1 MGKKRCLGCMESY
14 DDGFQV
20 CPHCGYVE
28 GTPAKEAYHLEPGT
42 VLNKK
47 YTVGRV
53 LGYGGFGVTYI
64 GYDNLMNRRVAIKEY
79 LPTEFSTR
87 SSGTIAITIF
97 SGEKEEQFLS
107 GIAKF
112 SDEAKRLANLEQVPG
127 VVRIYDTFTE
137 NNTAYIVMEYLD
149 GETLKERLKREEKIP
164 VEEAVKII
172 LPILGALKE
181 VHASGLLHRDVSP
194 DNIFLTRDGDVKLL
208 DFGAARF
215 ATTSHSRSLSVIVKE
230 GYAPEEQYRSKGEQG
245 TWTDVYACGATLYK
259 MITGVTPEGAMER
272 REKDELQRPS
282 KLGIKIDR
290 STETA
295 IMNAMNIRI
304 QDRTQTAADFERE
317 LTSETTVK
325 TRKSH
330 LKTEDS
336 GKWPRWV
343 KMAIAGAGLIVAT
356 VLVLL
361 LTGII
366 EIGGD
371 TGGGDKLAEDE
382 VRMPGVMN
390 ISQAEALSIL
400 TASELNPKT
409 ENALYND
416 SIKEGYIIW
425 QQYAQGEILKKQS
438 TVEIRASIGTH
449 VEPLVDLSGKTQ
461 QEAEELLKAAG
472 FENVKIE
479 EVVSSTKKGLVDR
492 MSPEP
497 GAEYAVDTEIILYV
511 SRGMDYDPTKETT
524 IPNVIGKTQ
533 EEAKTLAEQ
542 HRVAIEVKE
551 AAKYDSSKPE
561 GVVVDQS
568 PAGDTQGHEGDT
580 LIIYINKKNL
590 VKVPSIKKGESKSVV
605 ESRLKSVGLVPKF
618 VYQKSEEA
626 RDTVLSVSVASGT
639 EVEKGTTIT
648 IYISDKEEEKV
659 SVPSLVGLTKAA
671 AQEALNNAGLNY
683 SSVEEESTKT
693 EGTVTNQNPSAGT
706 QVAKGTKV
714 TIYIAKKKEEPTSTE
729 EPTSETENVKVP
741 NVIGMS
747 KSSALSAL
755 SSAGL
760 NGDVQTEVSTEPEGT
775 VIGQDV
781 SPNTMLEKGTT
792 VTITVATKISGPY
805 VKVPNLIGK
814 TKSAAE
820 SALTDV
826 GLKLGNVSEKVS
838 TSTAGTVIEQGKA
851 AGTEVDEG
859 STVNITIA
867 KEDTKVEVPNLIG
880 KTKAQAESA
889 LTSVGLKLGTVDS
902 EDSTATAGTVIRQK
916 TAEGTKVEK
925 GSSVSITIAKAP
937 QVIVPDLSSY
947 SQTQIKSVL
956 QDAGLT
962 LGSMT
967 KTHDKSHSDGDVI
980 SQNPKAGSSVDKGST
995 VNVTICDNT
1004 TVTVYRYKEVID
1016 WEYTTTNVNSAPG
1029 SDWVKEKNP
1038 TTEGDVTTYYWKKP
1052 VWSGW
1057 SEWSTDKVKPSSERQ
1072 VETDEQYLY

>member
-1 MGKKRCLGCMESY
+1 
-14 DDGFQV
+14 
-20 CPHCGYVE
+20 
-28 GTPAKEAYHLEPGT
+28 
-42 VLNKK
+42 
-47 YTVGRV
+47 
-53 LGYGGFGVTYI
+53 
-64 GYDNLMNRRVAIKEY
+64 
-79 LPTEFSTR
+79 
-87 SSGTIAITIF
+87 
-97 SGEKEEQFLS
+97 
-107 GIAKF
+107 
-112 SDEAKRLANLEQVPG
+112 
-127 VVRIYDTFTE
+127 
-137 NNTAYIVMEYLD
+137 
-149 GETLKERLKREEKIP
+149 
-164 VEEAVKII
+164 
-172 LPILGALKE
+172 
-181 VHASGLLHRDVSP
+181 
-194 DNIFLTRDGDVKLL
+194 
-208 DFGAARF
+208 
-215 ATTSHSRSLSVIVKE
+215 
-230 GYAPEEQYRSKGEQG
+230 
-245 TWTDVYACGATLYK
+245 
-259 MITGVTPEGAMER
+259 MER

-366 EIGGD
+366 EIGGE

-479 EVVSSTKKGLVDR
+479 EVASSTKKGLVDR

-659 SVPSLVGLTKAA
+659 SVPSLIGSTEDAA
-671 AQEALNNAGLNY
+671 KSTLNQAGLNVSIKY
-683 SSVEEESTKT
+683 EESTKTAGTVLAQNPSSGTKVAKGSSVTITVAKKAADPEVKVPNLIGQTEGGAKSSLKAVNLNCSVKYEESSDMPGTVIGQGTIAGTMVPEGTTVSITVAKKAPDPVGDTVNVPNLIGKTQSQAESALSSVGLKLGSVTEEESTKT
-693 EGTVTNQNPSAGT
+693 EGTVIRQGT
-706 QVAKGTKV
+706 
-714 TIYIAKKKEEPTSTE
+714 
-729 EPTSETENVKVP
+729 
-741 NVIGMS
+741 
-747 KSSALSAL
+747 SS
-755 SSAGL
+755 
-760 NGDVQTEVSTEPEGT
+760 
-775 VIGQDV
+775 
-781 SPNTMLEKGTT
+781 
-792 VTITVATKISGPY
+792 
-805 VKVPNLIGK
+805 
-814 TKSAAE
+814 
-820 SALTDV
+820 
-826 GLKLGNVSEKVS
+826 
-838 TSTAGTVIEQGKA
+838 
-851 AGTEVDEG
+851 GTEVKKG
-859 STVNITIA
+859 TSVSITIA
-867 KEDTKVEVPNLIG
+867 KAPVGTGVPVPDLTG

-889 LTSVGLKLGTVDS
+889 LSSVGLKLGSVT
-902 EDSTATAGTVIRQK
+902 EEESTKTAGTVIKQG
-916 TAEGTKVEK
+916 TAAGIKVEK
-925 GSSVSITIAKAP
+925 GTSVSITIAKGVTEIP
-937 QVIVPDLSSY
+937 VNVPDLSSY
-947 SQTQIKSVL
+947 SESQVKSVL
-956 QDAGLT
+956 QDAGLS
-962 LGSMT
+962 LGT
-967 KTHDKSHSDGDVI
+967 ITRKHDTSHSTGDVI
-980 SQNPKAGSSVDKGST
+980 GQNPKAGSSVAKGST

-1004 TVTVYRYKEVID
+1004 QVTMYRYKEVVD
-1016 WEYTTTNVNSAPG
+1016 WEYTTTTVNSAPG
-1029 SDWVKEKNP
+1029 SDWVKDKNP
-1038 TTEGDVTTYYWKKP
+1038 TTEGDVTTYYWKKA

-1057 SEWSTDKVKPSSERQ
+1057 SEWSTEKVKPNSERQ
-1072 VETDEQYLY
+1072 VETDEQYVY